1 MTPSHHA
8 SLAVKLVLVL
18 VVLALAALAAGCT
31 LTLQRSAAPLAL
43 EKDTPTAAHPTASA
57 PASTLPGTQNL
68 LDWQLY
74 RDERHGFELLVPPD
88 GVVVAAAPDQSRIDL
103 PIRPGTNL
111 QEKYLLIDVQPGDAR
126 CQSSLAVGYSPEALQ
141 VSQVEIGEQ
150 TFTLLSGSEGAAG
163 NFYDWSGYST
173 ANPNVCISLT
183 FVLHSMDA
191 YNFETPLPE
200 FDRHRESDVFGSI
213 LASFRWQQ

>member
-1 MTPSHHA
+1 
-8 SLAVKLVLVL
+8 
-18 VVLALAALAAGCT
+18 VVLALAALAAGCI

-74 RDERHGFELLVPPD
+74 RDERYGFELLYPLD
-88 GVVVAAAPDQSRIDL
+88 SVVAAASEQTRIDL
-103 PIRPGTNL
+103 HISPGTNL
-111 QEKYLLIDVQPGDAR
+111 QEKYLLIDAQPGDAR
-126 CQSSLAVGYSPEALQ
+126 CQSSLEVGYSPEALQ